1 MAKAFRYALKHSLP
15 ILISYIP
22 VALAYGVLMQNC
34 GYNFVWSSYRKVRDN
49 ILDIPLYTYI
59 NIGNCCFQNKKKSKK
74 ITYCS
79 F

>member
-34 GYNFVWSSYRKVRDN
+34 GYNSSGQAHAAFSFWQALCN
-49 ILDIPLYTYI
+49 I
-59 NIGNCCFQNKKKSKK
+59 
-74 ITYCS
+74 
-79 F
+79 

>member
-34 GYNFVWSSYRKVRDN
+34 GYNFDEGQPIENMTAVE
-49 ILDIPLYTYI
+49 
-59 NIGNCCFQNKKKSKK
+59 QE
-74 ITYCS
+74 
-79 F
+79 